1 MSRSITLNI
10 NDAKSTVETVQL
22 QTATGTPLRIPAQE
36 NVNYQ
41 FIDDATS
48 FGPENIMTKRVGENL
63 EIAFEGT
70 NIENPDLIIEG
81 FYGNNGADNLLV
93 GLHENGNMYPYIPES
108 TLQEEAVT
116 MLADEVAAGQALG
129 GEIIASAMWV
139 PNPLWALAALPVA
152 GLAAAAGGGGGDD
165 APEDALK
172 ITVSAPDQTADKTPV
187 ITGTTNAAEG
197 SVVTVK
203 VTEVTKDANGNPVDG
218 KIHTLT
224 TTVKA
229 DGTYSVEPT
238 DDMPSGPYKASATVV
253 DNSSPEDTATA
264 EDPGSIIGITVDAP
278 DNTSDTTPT
287 ITGTVTKDVPVGSE
301 VTVTIKDKNGTTQVV
316 TTTVKPDGTYSVDVP
331 KELPEG
337 PYTAE
342 AKVKDPAGNEAT
354 ATDPGSIDT
363 TAPQITVDAPDNTSD
378 TTPTITGTTDVPEGS
393 VVTVTVADKDGNTQV
408 VTTTVKPDGT
418 YSVDVPKELPEGP
431 YTAEAK
437 VKDPAGNEATATDPG
452 SIDTTAPQITV
463 DAPDNTSDTTPTIT
477 GTTDAPE
484 GSVVTVTVA
493 DKDGNTQV
501 VTTTVKPDGTYS
513 VDVPK
518 ELPEGPYTAEAK
530 VKDPAGNEATA
541 KDSGSVDTA
550 PPAVEVENASVE
562 EASSNT
568 VNGTIK
574 VSDKAGVG
582 VVTIGDKDVTQA
594 NNKVPVEIVTDK
606 GTLKV
611 TGYDVATGVLTY
623 EYTEN
628 GTAKDHSRG
637 DDSVVDS
644 FDIVVKDVLG
654 NTTNAQLNVT
664 ITDTAP
670 AASADANNIREGEG
684 SVSGNVLG
692 NDATGADKP
701 VTANV
706 ENGKGSYG
714 ELTLNADGTYSYAL
728 NNNNPAVKALNDGET
743 LTDTFTYTVK
753 DSDGDSSSSTLT
765 ITIDGRDSDKT
776 IFGGNDKD
784 DINGGGGNDVLVGDK
799 GGTTTVITPGANYNV
814 AILLDISNSMQ
825 KYRIADGTT
834 YFNMAKNSLLKLA
847 NDLAGHDGKVNVAL
861 FAFNRLTKL
870 EVNIEDLTQDN
881 VDQLASKIA
890 NLKVGSRLE
899 GITNYDDAFA
909 DTTAWFNEVSG
920 NGYQNITY
928 FLTDGEP
935 TAYGQQG
942 LKDPIGAYVTQN
954 TVNAALNSF
963 KGLSE
968 VSAVHAIGFSQGIRE
983 NVLNFFD
990 NTSNDPLVEGSFS
1003 YDAPKVGKVVYQG
1016 TAGDSAI
1023 VNTPDELDAA
1033 LQGGSESEV
1042 LSSVADDTI
1051 SGGDG
1056 NDFIFGD
1063 TINTDHLTWTNGDTG
1078 VSYTA
1083 GNHNGMSSEALN
1095 EFIKWSENSGVEAT
1109 DQQKADYIA
1118 EHWKELLDGRPD
1130 GGNDTLNGGSG
1141 DDVLFGGA
1149 GNDNLT
1155 GGEGADKFV
1164 FLANS
1169 NSGQDVIVDFTEG
1182 EDKVVFAD
1190 LVNANDLKNAVWNDT
1205 TSTLSFTAVGADG
1218 ATYNNSITF
1227 TGISSGQTLETV
1239 LEKHVEV
1246 LG

>member
-1 MSRSITLNI
+1 
-10 NDAKSTVETVQL
+10 
-22 QTATGTPLRIPAQE
+22 
-36 NVNYQ
+36 
-41 FIDDATS
+41 
-48 FGPENIMTKRVGENL
+48 
-63 EIAFEGT
+63 
-70 NIENPDLIIEG
+70 
-81 FYGNNGADNLLV
+81 
-93 GLHENGNMYPYIPES
+93 
-108 TLQEEAVT
+108 
-116 MLADEVAAGQALG
+116 
-129 GEIIASAMWV
+129 
-139 PNPLWALAALPVA
+139 
-152 GLAAAAGGGGGDD
+152 
-165 APEDALK
+165 
-172 ITVSAPDQTADKTPV
+172 
-187 ITGTTNAAEG
+187 
-197 SVVTVK
+197 
-203 VTEVTKDANGNPVDG
+203 
-218 KIHTLT
+218 
-224 TTVKA
+224 
-229 DGTYSVEPT
+229 
-238 DDMPSGPYKASATVV
+238 
-253 DNSSPEDTATA
+253 
-264 EDPGSIIGITVDAP
+264 
-278 DNTSDTTPT
+278 
-287 ITGTVTKDVPVGSE
+287 
-301 VTVTIKDKNGTTQVV
+301 
-316 TTTVKPDGTYSVDVP
+316 
-331 KELPEG
+331 PEG

-342 AKVKDPAGNEAT
+342 AKVKDPAGNEGT
-354 ATDPGSIDT
+354 AKD
-363 TAPQITVDAPDNTSD
+363 
-378 TTPTITGTTDVPEGS
+378 EGS
-393 VVTVTVADKDGNTQV
+393 V
-408 VTTTVKPDGT
+408 
-418 YSVDVPKELPEGP
+418 
-431 YTAEAK
+431 
-437 VKDPAGNEATATDPG
+437 
-452 SIDTTAPQITV
+452 DTTAPQITV

-477 GTTDAPE
+477 GTTDAPA
-484 GSVVTVTVA
+484 GSEVTVTVT

-501 VTTTVKPDGTYS
+501 VTTTVKPDGTYE
-513 VDVPK
+513 VEVPN

-530 VKDPAGNEATA
+530 VKDPAGNEGTA

-550 PPAVEVENASVE
+550 PPSVEVESASVE

-582 VVTIGDKDVTQA
+582 VITIGDKDVTQA
-594 NNKVPVEIVTDK
+594 NNNVPVEIVTDK

-611 TGYDVATGVLTY
+611 TGYDAATGVLTY

-628 GTAKDHSRG
+628 GTAKDHSQG
-637 DDSVVDS
+637 NDSVVDS
-644 FDIVVKDVLG
+644 FDIVVKDALG

-664 ITDTAP
+664 ITDTQP
-670 AASADANNIREGEG
+670 AASADTNNIREGES
-684 SVSGNVLG
+684 SVSGNVLN
-692 NDATGADKP
+692 NDTTGADKP

-714 ELTLNADGTYSYAL
+714 ELTLNSDGTYSYTL
-728 NNNNPAVKALNDGET
+728 DNNNSAVKALNDGET
-743 LTDTFTYTVK
+743 LTDAFTYTVK
-753 DSDGDSSSSTLT
+753 DADGDSVTSTLT

-799 GGTTTVITPGANYNV
+799 GGTTTVITPGADYNV

-825 KYRIADGTT
+825 KYRIADGSS
-834 YFNMAKNSLLKLA
+834 YFDMAKRSLLKLA

-870 EVNIEDLTQDN
+870 EIDIDDLTQDN
-881 VDQLASKIA
+881 VDQLVSKIA

-920 NGYQNITY
+920 NGYQNVTY

-935 TAYGQQG
+935 TAYGSDG
-942 LKDPIGAYVTQN
+942 RKDPIGAYVTQN
-954 TVNAALNSF
+954 TIDAALNSF
-963 KGLSE
+963 KGLSD

-983 NVLNFFD
+983 NVLNYFD
-990 NTSNDPLVEGSFS
+990 NTSNEALVENSFS
-1003 YDAPKVGKVVYQG
+1003 YQAPKVGKVVYQG
-1016 TAGDSAI
+1016 TEGDSAI

-1033 LQGGSESEV
+1033 LQGGSESEA
-1042 LSSVADDTI
+1042 LSNVSDDVI

-1056 NDFIFGD
+1056 NDIIFGD

-1078 VSYTA
+1078 VNYTG

-1109 DQQKADYIA
+1109 DQQKADYITD
-1118 EHWKELLDGRPD
+1118 HWKELLDGRPD
-1130 GGNDTLNGGSG
+1130 GGNDTLNGGTG

-1169 NSGQDVIVDFTEG
+1169 NSGNDVIVDFTEG

-1190 LVNANDLKNAVWNDT
+1190 LVNVNQLQNAAWDDA